1 MNKCFEGI
9 QLLKFTEKT
18 LVVTAMFSQMD
29 EEVQFNKSIDPFEI
43 KVHKEKVDENN
54 EDAPPGKRN
63 RTRVIETTVK
73 EVRAIEDWLS
83 DVEFQMR
90 DSLRSNV
97 IKSTEQYHKASKAK
111 WIFAWP
117 QQIVLA
123 IDQIEWTNKMEKAIK
138 SDLDNSLKHAFKHE
152 EEKVAELVDLIRTQ
166 NLSKSEMR
174 TLESLIVTDVHSR
187 DTVQE
192 LMELNVRDVASFEWI
207 S

>member
-1 MNKCFEGI
+1 
-9 QLLKFTEKT
+9 
-18 LVVTAMFSQMD
+18 
-29 EEVQFNKSIDPFEI
+29 
-43 KVHKEKVDENN
+43 
-54 EDAPPGKRN
+54 
-63 RTRVIETTVK
+63 
-73 EVRAIEDWLS
+73 
-83 DVEFQMR
+83 
-90 DSLRSNV
+90 
-97 IKSTEQYHKASKAK
+97 
-111 WIFAWP
+111 
-117 QQIVLA
+117 
-123 IDQIEWTNKMEKAIK
+123 MEKAIK